1 MPYPEMPGFRVPGP
15 SKDAAKKVRHYA
27 ASLRRRIEALLVSVH
42 PAGLTRDEI
51 ASRLEVPAHKISP
64 RLAELHT
71 ATIRIIEQTGERRM
85 GQSGVKMNV
94 WRAIVDWEETEN
106 G

>member
-1 MPYPEMPGFRVPGP
+1 MTYPEMPGYSVPGP
-15 SKDAAKKVRHYA
+15 SKDAAKKIRHYA
-27 ASLRRRIEALLVSVH
+27 ASRRRRVHAALLAVY

-51 ASRLEVPAHKISP
+51 ASRLGVPAHKLSP

-71 ATIRIIEQTGERRM
+71 ATIRQIEQTGERRM
-85 GQSGVKMNV
+85 GESGVKMNV
-94 WRAIVDWEETEN
+94 WRALVDEDETDN

>member
-1 MPYPEMPGFRVPGP
+1 MSYPEMPGFQVPGP
-15 SKDAAKKVRHYA
+15 SKDAAKKVRRYA
-27 ASLRRRIEALLVSVH
+27 ASLRRRIESLLVSVH

-51 ASRLEVPAHKISP
+51 AARLGVPPHTIGP

-71 ATIRIIEQTGERRM
+71 ATIRIVEQTGERRR

-94 WRAIVDWEETEN
+94 WRAIVDWEGE
-106 G
+106 